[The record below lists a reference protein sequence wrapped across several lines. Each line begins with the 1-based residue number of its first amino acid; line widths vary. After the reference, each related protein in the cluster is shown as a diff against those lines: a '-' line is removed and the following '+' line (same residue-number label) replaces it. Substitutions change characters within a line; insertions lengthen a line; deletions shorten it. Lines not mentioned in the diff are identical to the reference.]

1 MNSHKPK
8 PQEGVLASNNT
19 EQAMYAKFE
28 PQQTEYP
35 PKMKKPDDDW
45 LRAATNGQSG
55 AAAARVEWGDSEMV
69 HPDIVAEKRRMN
81 NAMRE
86 AVCGIGISDITARVD
101 ANQTPVNVANE
112 AFGACMIRCAMLRGQ
127 WLAECSRLQELRWQV
142 EQATDEAVKEA
153 CK

>member
-101 ANQTPVNVANE
+101 AMIHSTELEAAYRDMQKAMCDVAEHE
-112 AFGACMIRCAMLRGQ
+112 A
-127 WLAECSRLQELRWQV
+127 LAESARQRALV
-142 EQATDEAVKEA
+142 
-153 CK
+153 CKARFDAAFEGERK